1 MLRST
6 SVTEMKRHW
15 LRPCSSQVRKWT
27 HARVRVRVRSS
38 LSSKIPKQN
47 TNDQFYSTKT
57 SFVEPINQPSLT
69 VRNEKQRSIL
79 NSFGELAKILDNVK
93 QHIINDRPLNAL
105 WLLQKLNEILFLN
118 FRYHWTAYN
127 KTCLNQYIFGKVAIG
142 NTPYLTYFHQIWFNF
157 WHSNAGFIAVVL
169 TY

>member
-1 MLRST
+1 MLTST
-6 SVTEMKRHW
+6 SVTEMNRHW
-15 LRPCSSQVRKWT
+15 LRPCSSQVLKWT
-27 HARVRVRVRSS
+27 HVRVRRVRVRSS

-47 TNDQFYSTKT
+47 TNGQFYSTKT
-57 SFVEPINQPSLT
+57 SIVEPNNQSSLT

-79 NSFGELAKILDNVK
+79 NSFGELAQILDNVK

-127 KTCLNQYIFGKVAIG
+127 KTCLNH
-142 NTPYLTYFHQIWFNF
+142 TLYLR
-157 WHSNAGFIAVVL
+157 
-169 TY
+169 

>member
-1 MLRST
+1 MLTST
-6 SVTEMKRHW
+6 SVTEMKRLW
-15 LRPCSSQVRKWT
+15 LRPCSSQVLKWT
-27 HARVRVRVRSS
+27 HVRGRVRVRSS

-57 SFVEPINQPSLT
+57 SIVEPNNQSSLT
-69 VRNEKQRSIL
+69 VRNEKQHSIL
-79 NSFGELAKILDNVK
+79 NSFVELAKILDNVK

-127 KTCLNQYIFGKVAIG
+127 KTCLNHILY
-142 NTPYLTYFHQIWFNF
+142 
-157 WHSNAGFIAVVL
+157 
-169 TY
+169 